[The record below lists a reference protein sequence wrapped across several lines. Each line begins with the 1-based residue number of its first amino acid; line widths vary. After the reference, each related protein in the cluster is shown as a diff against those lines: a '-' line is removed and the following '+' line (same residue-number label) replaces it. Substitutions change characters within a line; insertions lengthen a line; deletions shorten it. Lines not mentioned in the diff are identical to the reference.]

1 MAYFDENEFLK
12 DLETL
17 VNIDSGSHD
26 IEGLNR
32 VAAFLKEKYEKAGLQ
47 TEATG
52 EGAEGRPF
60 LSAFSGNGAREKDE
74 KIDLLLIGHI
84 DTVFP
89 RGTAEKRP
97 FRIEGR
103 RAFGPGVADMKSG
116 VLLAFYLTRALMER
130 YPHMKIC
137 IANNSDEEIGTGDC
151 QLRLEELA
159 ARSRFCMDMEPGRL
173 GGNFVARRKGAA
185 DYRIQFHGAAAHAGN
200 EPEKGASA
208 IREMACW
215 ITQSARIHG
224 MEDGITVNVGLVR
237 GGTASNVVPDSA
249 EATVDVR
256 YFTME
261 QLEKVDQAFRR
272 LAETPSIPGVR
283 ISVERLNQSPPMGV
297 NGDSRRWMEILTEE
311 AKKLGQEIQFL
322 SVGGSSDANLIS
334 LTGIPVLDGCGP
346 VGDGYHSEKEYILL
360 DTAEQRFTLLLQT
373 VSRMMEAGY
382 GEN

>member
-159 ARSRFCMDMEPGRL
+159 ARSRFCMDMEPAGWAAILSPGAKGR
-173 GGNFVARRKGAA
+173 
-185 DYRIQFHGAAAHAGN
+185 
-200 EPEKGASA
+200 P
-208 IREMACW
+208 
-215 ITQSARIHG
+215 ITEFSF
-224 MEDGITVNVGLVR
+224 
-237 GGTASNVVPDSA
+237 TASQRTPVTNRKKEP
-249 EATVDVR
+249 VR
-256 YFTME
+256 
-261 QLEKVDQAFRR
+261 
-272 LAETPSIPGVR
+272 
-283 ISVERLNQSPPMGV
+283 
-297 NGDSRRWMEILTEE
+297 
-311 AKKLGQEIQFL
+311 
-322 SVGGSSDANLIS
+322 
-334 LTGIPVLDGCGP
+334 
-346 VGDGYHSEKEYILL
+346 
-360 DTAEQRFTLLLQT
+360 
-373 VSRMMEAGY
+373 
-382 GEN
+382 